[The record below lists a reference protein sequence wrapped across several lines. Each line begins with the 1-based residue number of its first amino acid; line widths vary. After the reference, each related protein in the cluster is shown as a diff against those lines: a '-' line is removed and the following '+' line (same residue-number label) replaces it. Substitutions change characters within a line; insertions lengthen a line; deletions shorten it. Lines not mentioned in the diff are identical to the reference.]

1 MSYSNWRRH
10 NSPSISQTPYQTLII
25 PCPNLDPFYQ
35 LILLKNS
42 ISEISSEQKKDPRK
56 KERGVRIEKQKR
68 WNLIWKA
75 PYFKE
80 KRRGDEIYKLLG
92 EILLKERK
100 KERRSHFPI
109 VQNPICGLIH
119 THTSFAFTLPSISWL
134 FPFLPPFTTPFFI
147 NHDYLPHKLS
157 RIFLYFYNIQGVA

>member
-1 MSYSNWRRH
+1 MPYSNWRRH

-100 KERRSHFPI
+100 KERKEITFSYSTKSDLWPHPYPHI
-109 VQNPICGLIH
+109 ICIYTTFYFL
-119 THTSFAFTLPSISWL
+119 T
-134 FPFLPPFTTPFFI
+134 FPFLTPFHYTI
-147 NHDYLPHKLS
+147 
-157 RIFLYFYNIQGVA
+157 LYQPWLFAT